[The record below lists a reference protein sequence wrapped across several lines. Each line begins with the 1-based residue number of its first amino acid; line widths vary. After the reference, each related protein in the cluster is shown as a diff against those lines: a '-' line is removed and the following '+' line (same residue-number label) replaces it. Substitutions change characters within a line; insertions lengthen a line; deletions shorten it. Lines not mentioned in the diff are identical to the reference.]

1 MKNQDLVLCYRA
13 CLLYTSEAPYGYVL
27 NPNEQT
33 VTFTYVDDK
42 TPVIKESLTFSN
54 DRQKLEMCIRD
65 RYKMPRKLLKVQ
77 NMLFHL
83 MPNSAFNKMGDVYKR
98 QG

>member
-1 MKNQDLVLCYRA
+1 MCIRDRYKVVEV
-13 CLLYTSEAPYGYVL
+13 TAPDGYVL

-54 DRQKLEMCIRD
+54 D
-65 RYKMPRKLLKVQ
+65 
-77 NMLFHL
+77 
-83 MPNSAFNKMGDVYKR
+83 
-98 QG
+98 